1 MGLPGSSGHNKKEAK
16 PKPKAKLS
24 KWEEASQISKETT
37 TEQLQQKAIR
47 FMVNFFF
54 KFSPTPNRCEL
65 FLRTPNHLQAT
76 VFVNEL
82 GKEYGT
88 MQGLR
93 LQVQGSSL
101 KDKTNL
107 LKSLTKQ
114 LQALER
120 LRSSMAA
127 KKAGKIEEMKPAL
140 LEAFSTL
147 QASKKLKVEIT
158 KALKES

>member
-1 MGLPGSSGHNKKEAK
+1 MPGSSGHNKKEAK

-47 FMVNFFF
+47 FMVDFF

>member
-47 FMVNFFF
+47 FMVDFFF

-127 KKAGKIEEMKPAL
+127 KKARGD
-140 LEAFSTL
+140 EARI
-147 QASKKLKVEIT
+147 A
-158 KALKES
+158 

>member
-47 FMVNFFF
+47 FMVDFFLSLARHRTVASF
-54 KFSPTPNRCEL
+54 FSERPTISRL
-65 FLRTPNHLQAT
+65 LSSSTSWARRR
-76 VFVNEL
+76 
-82 GKEYGT
+82 Y

>member
-1 MGLPGSSGHNKKEAK
+1 
-16 PKPKAKLS
+16 
-24 KWEEASQISKETT
+24 
-37 TEQLQQKAIR
+37 
-47 FMVNFFF
+47 
-54 KFSPTPNRCEL
+54 
-65 FLRTPNHLQAT
+65 
-76 VFVNEL
+76 
-82 GKEYGT
+82 

-120 LRSSMAA
+120 LRSSTAA

-140 LEAFSTL
+140 LEAFSSL